1 MTTTP
6 PSNIRSLPVT
16 GDELSVSPGM
26 AAFLANELL
35 PLLCGNWPASAN
47 QINANA
53 NGTAMAFGL
62 VLRGFSAA
70 QIRSAV
76 SLMADDPERGFAPR
90 PAEVKAEILKGAPAA
105 TVSESGPC
113 VSIRACEMMAVVR
126 VLQQNRAVLTDAVTR
141 ELELVLAEKVRQGVT
156 VVGK

>member
-1 MTTTP
+1 
-6 PSNIRSLPVT
+6 
-16 GDELSVSPGM
+16 M

-76 SLMADDPERGFAPR
+76 AMMADDPEREFAPR

-126 VLQQNRAVLTDAVTR
+126 VSRREQTVPASTVAKELQQ
-141 ELELVLAEKVRQGVT
+141 VLAEKSRQGVT
-156 VVGK
+156 VTGKVV